1 MNYKI
6 FNLLQ
11 IRGGNYMNLQ
21 KKLTLYIVL
30 MMAIV
35 LFVVCGVGYW
45 NSNKQLTEGIDS
57 RMGSIADQQAGQ
69 IDSWLIMKAKTI
81 TDLAFIINNASP
93 ADLSKGYITL
103 DKTDKTISDIYIGF
117 EDGRFFHGEGSA
129 MPADYDPRKRGWY
142 KEAAQ
147 KSGLN
152 FSSPY
157 IDVTTKKYCVSPSI
171 ALKDK
176 DGKLMG
182 VLGEDILLETLSGMI
197 KNATLDGKGYAFI
210 LDDKGIILAH
220 PDEKMVSKN
229 LLEENGLKDM
239 AKAMLTGTGGN
250 IKYNFGDDDKMAV
263 YRKIPSTG
271 WTIAFAVPE
280 KEMYAPLKDLRNTY
294 IAIALLALLCAF
306 GSTMVLA
313 RRIVGP
319 IKDLTENA
327 KEIAGGNLTVK
338 AQVQGSDEIAILGQ
352 AFNQMATNLK
362 KLIQEVQSMTQ
373 YMMTSSKEMCGAAE
387 NAGRVS
393 EQIATTITTMA
404 QDSTQQAVNIQKSAE
419 RILNMTGSVSLI
431 TKNLNESNKTAEQ
444 VKASVATGNSA
455 VVEQANLMDANKK
468 AAEGVHAA
476 IGNLSGKSQ
485 KIGQIVEV
493 ISNISGQ
500 TNLLALNAAIEAAR
514 AGEHG
519 RGFAVVAEEVRKLAE
534 QAEQSSQEISY
545 LIHEIQENT
554 DQAVKEITT
563 EMAIAVDLEAS
574 AKISNDSLARIH
586 QSINDFVQKI
596 EDISKEVSQVDRK
609 AEEAS
614 RSMGEVA
621 SVSENHAAATE
632 EVAAATE
639 QQTATVQ
646 SIAQS
651 AKKLEEEADVLSQM
665 MDKFKL

>member
-1 MNYKI
+1 
-6 FNLLQ
+6 
-11 IRGGNYMNLQ
+11 MNLQ

-271 WTIAFAVPE
+271 WTLAFAVPE

-455 VVEQANLMDANKK
+455 VIEQANLMDANKK

-632 EVAAATE
+632 EVAAATQ

>member
-1 MNYKI
+1 
-6 FNLLQ
+6 
-11 IRGGNYMNLQ
+11 MNLQ

-147 KSGLN
+147 KNGLI

-176 DGKLMG
+176 EGKLMG

-197 KNATLDGKGYAFI
+197 KNATLEGKGYAFI

-239 AKAMLTGTGGN
+239 AKAMLSGAGGN
-250 IKYNFGDDDKMAV
+250 IKYTFGDDDKMAV

-271 WTIAFAVPE
+271 WTPAFAVPE

>member
-1 MNYKI
+1 
-6 FNLLQ
+6 
-11 IRGGNYMNLQ
+11 MNLQ

>member
-1 MNYKI
+1 
-6 FNLLQ
+6 
-11 IRGGNYMNLQ
+11 MNLQ

-103 DKTDKTISDIYIGF
+103 DKTDKTISDVYIGF
-117 EDGRFFHGEGSA
+117 EDGRFIHGEGSA

-147 KSGLN
+147 KNGLN

-171 ALKDK
+171 AIKDK
-176 DGKLMG
+176 DGKLMA

-239 AKAMLTGTGGN
+239 AKAMLTGAGGN

-280 KEMYAPLKDLRNTY
+280 QEIYAPLKDLRNTY

-338 AQVQGSDEIAILGQ
+338 AQVQGNDEIAILGQ

-563 EMAIAVDLEAS
+563 EMAIAVDLETS

-596 EDISKEVSQVDRK
+596 EDISKEVSLVDRK

-651 AKKLEEEADVLSQM
+651 AKKLEEEADVLSRM

>member
-1 MNYKI
+1 
-6 FNLLQ
+6 
-11 IRGGNYMNLQ
+11 MNLQ

-81 TDLAFIINNASP
+81 TDLAFVINNASP

-103 DKTDKTISDIYIGF
+103 DKTDKTISDVYIGF
-117 EDGRFFHGEGSA
+117 EDGKFIHGEGSA

-142 KEAAQ
+142 KEAVQ

-239 AKAMLTGTGGN
+239 AKAMLSGAGGN
-250 IKYNFGDDDKMAV
+250 IKYTVGDDDKMAV

-545 LIHEIQENT
+545 LVHEIQENT

-574 AKISNDSLARIH
+574 AKISNDSLAKIH

-596 EDISKEVSQVDRK
+596 EDISKEISLVDRK

>member
-1 MNYKI
+1 
-6 FNLLQ
+6 
-11 IRGGNYMNLQ
+11 MNLQ

-103 DKTDKTISDIYIGF
+103 DKTDKTISDVYIGF
-117 EDGRFFHGEGSA
+117 EDGRFIHGEGSA

-147 KSGLN
+147 KNGLI

-171 ALKDK
+171 ALRDK
-176 DGKLMG
+176 EGKLTA

-239 AKAMLTGTGGN
+239 AKAMLSGTGGN
-250 IKYNFGDDDKMAV
+250 IKYTFGDDDKMAV

-338 AQVQGSDEIAILGQ
+338 AQVQGSDEIAVLGQ

-545 LIHEIQENT
+545 LVHEIQENT

-574 AKISNDSLARIH
+574 AKISNDSLAKIH

-596 EDISKEVSQVDRK
+596 EDISKEISLVDRK